1 MGEITEEEELIPIS
15 NNSSIVNG
23 DEEFEKKK
31 KKKVEIV
38 VRTIGPAPPS
48 RLQVPSS
55 ITVHDLRKL
64 IAENGH
70 LPIERLRLILR
81 GNVLHD
87 SKSAQDVYLQLN
99 DGDSLIVAVK
109 PKPPVKHLRDG
120 FDDDDDDEDLKFQ
133 LPLSSSPWK
142 RALYSFLHDKMKLPD
157 GTLALY
163 MYVSSFLLVPVVIN
177 SNVVDLFHFH
187 PKREWARW
195 AEGFAGARLG
205 SRSAPQDVQGVHI
218 LATGFVVILVNLG
231 KRQPGDVSAYS
242 IFNEDFRELPGTLNA
257 ERLDGDIRTGRNPQ
271 PKQQPKN
278 RVLLQQQVQLT
289 VQNTKQ
295 TYHPGRREGILI
307 TRPKLVSGCYENVTL
322 THPHQKH
329 VCVKHVKDE
338 KKMNAVDAQK
348 KDELN

>member
-87 SKSAQDVYLQLN
+87 SKSAQDVYLQLS

-157 GTLALY
+157 ILLMAIFSLSLKMWVIIIMWFIFAPVAHRWDIGPLY
-163 MYVSSFLLVPVVIN
+163 
-177 SNVVDLFHFH
+177 
-187 PKREWARW
+187 
-195 AEGFAGARLG
+195 
-205 SRSAPQDVQGVHI
+205 I

-257 ERLDGDIRTGRNPQ
+257 ERLDGDIRTG
-271 PKQQPKN
+271 
-278 RVLLQQQVQLT
+278 QL
-289 VQNTKQ
+289 
-295 TYHPGRREGILI
+295 
-307 TRPKLVSGCYENVTL
+307 
-322 THPHQKH
+322 
-329 VCVKHVKDE
+329 
-338 KKMNAVDAQK
+338 
-348 KDELN
+348 